1 MQIDVNTNLCAEVV
15 TEMERL
21 GFNQSSVNTVKGTSQ
36 FIDGYEQN
44 NALQRTML
52 TMLFYNIL
60 TNGKTL
66 APSHIRIALNVAT
79 DTLGWWDDMRLVILP
94 FLKVNEELFFTV

>member
-21 GFNQSSVNTVKGTSQ
+21 GFSQSSVNTVKGTSQ

-44 NALQRTML
+44 NTLQRTML

-60 TNGKTL
+60 ISSPTP
-66 APSHIRIALNVAT
+66 APAHIRLALNVAT
-79 DTLGWWDDMRLVILP
+79 DSMGWWDDMRLVILP
-94 FLKVNEELFFTV
+94 FIKVNEEKFFAL